1 MPYIT
6 ANDGK
11 KIWYDVVGD
20 GDPLVLIGGSSLVHR
35 QWDFM
40 LPILQDHFKV
50 ILYDQRGAGLSDR
63 TPVGITVEQW
73 VDDLKL
79 ILDEIGVKKTHI
91 LGTSNGSFI
100 VIRFAAKYPE
110 RTGAIVHYGI
120 YKLTGQYRKMSRIG
134 ATIID
139 EFGVGNGSMGAYFL
153 TRMFGTPP
161 SIEEW
166 VTNRFEEN
174 LSTDAWKAMHDA
186 LDEDLVEDVPK
197 IKAPQLIVV
206 GGSGPLGK
214 DTDYASGLRDFLRW
228 WPDVQGVVIG
238 GAQGTFHVITHPEEV
253 AKEVI
258 GFLKEHKTTV

>member
-153 TRMFGTPP
+153 ARMFGTPALC
-161 SIEEW
+161 EDW
-166 VTNRFEEN
+166 VAQRFEEN
-174 LSTDAWKAMHDA
+174 LSPDAWKAMHGTIDVD
-186 LDEDLVEDVPK
+186 LTEDLAN
-197 IKAPQLIVV
+197 IKAPQLIMM
-206 GGSGPLGK
+206 GETGPLGK
-214 DTDYASGLRDFLRW
+214 DTDYASGTNDLQVILS
-228 WPDVQGVVIG
+228 DVEAVTISGTN
-238 GAQGTFHVITHPEEV
+238 GTFHVFTQPFVCTKVVLAFFGKYASI
-253 AKEVI
+253 
-258 GFLKEHKTTV
+258 L